1 MPLASLKLLL
11 LPLGIA
17 AFVLFL
23 LIIGTIGL
31 GIAMAVISFFAWL
44 RRIALGERKA
54 QRRTERTRS
63 DH

>member
-1 MPLASLKLLL
+1 MPPVFLKLLL

-17 AFVLFL
+17 AFVILL

-44 RRIALGERKA
+44 RRVALGERK
-54 QRRTERTRS
+54 T
-63 DH
+63 